1 MEEISLTDYETIAE
15 ECVLTLQGCHK
26 QYLTFLQLDDLL
38 LPLCYIC
45 REGRKLRTMHAML

>member
-15 ECVLTLQGCHK
+15 ERVLTLQGCHK

-38 LPLCYIC
+38 VTLLH
-45 REGRKLRTMHAML
+45 L